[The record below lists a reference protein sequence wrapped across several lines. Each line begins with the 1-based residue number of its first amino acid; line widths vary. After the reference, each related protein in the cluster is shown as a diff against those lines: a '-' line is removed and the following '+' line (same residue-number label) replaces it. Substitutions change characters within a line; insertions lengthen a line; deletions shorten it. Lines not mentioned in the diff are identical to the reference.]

1 MKAHRKIIYF
11 DNLIPEML
19 TFMKDNGG
27 WIELYQVGSY
37 MLHAFDEQTI
47 LAFGLKFGFGT
58 QRTFAHSP
66 EFRWK

>member
-1 MKAHRKIIYF
+1 
-11 DNLIPEML
+11 
-19 TFMKDNGG
+19 MKDNGG